1 MSTFTLYSIGDAAFL
16 EQVLIAVSMIT
27 GTGDFKQMVSIG
39 LLLSA
44 FFIAF
49 QSIFQGG
56 ARGVPFQQVFT
67 GWLLYAI
74 LFGPTTTIT
83 IEDAYTGDVRVVSRA
98 PIGIGF
104 AGGVISNIGYNAAKL
119 FETGY
124 GIIVPSVTQRHFA
137 ETLKLLNDVRRRSY
151 DSAIFAAL
159 NQANGGG
166 YVDVRHSWENY
177 IRECTL
183 TKIDLSQMS
192 LDSLMNSPIDTAL
205 KFNSQLYG
213 TRLYLSSS
221 NPQGED
227 TTCTEG
233 FTALNAAMS
242 HLNSQP
248 VIEALRHVLGANL
261 SADKNVLSEVGD
273 ALQAMGATTTSA
285 TEYLKTAILEPLYA
299 EAAAGRYQDF
309 QDFSSALMVNQAIQQ
324 RNTRWAS
331 EQSMFMTSVRPMLT
345 FFEGFVYAITP
356 ILAFMIV
363 LGSFGAQLAGK
374 YVQILLWIQLWMPVL
389 SIINLYVHTAASNEM
404 ASYSAS
410 GLNSMYAL
418 ASSSEIMQNWIAT
431 GGMLAAAT
439 PVISFFVVTGS
450 SYAMTG
456 LAGKVT
462 GAEHIDQKVQ
472 SPDLLRQGPVMMSQP
487 AFSHS
492 PFSGAIATGAEG
504 MISTLSLGSSL
515 ASGMSSA
522 STLQH
527 QKSEA
532 FQNVLSRGLV
542 EGASQ
547 EKAYARLSDIGR
559 SFTSQHTAQSQFVSQ
574 QAKGFMD
581 KFQVDDSHADAVKG
595 AITAQ
600 LSGAINASAGVEAVM
615 PLVGTKLNALTEKA
629 SGGSATPNAQ
639 ASADAGINLDARLV
653 GASQSNAND
662 QSQWSATDVSQ
673 FMKGIRLEQSDSQG
687 FTNQLAEGFKR
698 QHGERFSRTWG
709 DTLSRNLSKTA
720 SEVVSSADT
729 FTQMSQLQNQMGAMT
744 NTDFKT
750 LGAAVANTPK
760 VNASLND
767 YFIRHANHGVR
778 QEAAE
783 LEKRYHA
790 YGMNPRV
797 GQAAARL
804 TALTNTSNYAPGEEL
819 SGFQTAL
826 QAINLA
832 GGRNTSFDSH
842 PAANQH
848 LQKPKADMQ
857 RSGIESALGNGPAVP
872 SGLRSTVAAT
882 VETNPSAE
890 IDQLPASSSMVQKE
904 HQSQLADLQTKAQAS
919 ERQMS
924 APEEAKA
931 RNNLLHALP
940 PMSWSA
946 SGWGAWDNSTGW
958 LKRRA
963 EQAGGALIAGGAE
976 SARTFARSMEE
987 LHHITPAQ
995 REQFIAATQQGDQAV
1010 QEAAGWA
1017 GSLAT
1022 GSAKLGRNVIGAA
1035 VTGYDQTKKWLA
1047 GGSDLSAA
1055 AKEMTLEQRGA
1066 FYAAAFA
1073 SATEAG
1079 ADKAQAFMQQYG
1091 TQFKETLHAVAKNRY
1106 GLTDTQA
1113 AVYAESFDTD
1123 SGRRTQAVQNLKM
1136 EYAERKADG
1145 AVQLDARGKPVLS
1158 KANEEF
1164 TDKLV
1169 NVLQNS
1175 TRAGD
1180 RAGSYLTAVRGYNI
1194 ANRHFK

>member
-1 MSTFTLYSIGDAAFL
+1 MSTFTLYSIGDSAFL

-39 LLLSA
+39 LLLGV
-44 FFIAF
+44 FFITF

-56 ARGVPFQQVFT
+56 ARGVPFQQVLT
-67 GWLLYAI
+67 GWLLYAC

-124 GIIVPSVTQRHFA
+124 GIIVPSVTHRHFA

-151 DSAIFAAL
+151 DSAIFTAL

-166 YVDVRHSWENY
+166 DVDVRHSWENY

-183 TKIDLSQMS
+183 TKIDLSQTS
-192 LDSLMNSPIDTAL
+192 LDSLMNSPIDAAL

-213 TRLYLSSS
+213 TRLYLSSA

-227 TTCTEG
+227 ATCTEA
-233 FTALNAAMS
+233 FTALNAAMA

-248 VIEALRHVLGANL
+248 VIEALSHVLGANL

-324 RNTRWAS
+324 RNTQWTTQ
-331 EQSMFMTSVRPMLT
+331 QSMFMTVVRPMLT

-374 YVQILLWIQLWMPVL
+374 YAQVLLWIQLWMPVL
-389 SIINLYVHTAASNEM
+389 SIINLFIHTSAANEM
-404 ASYSAS
+404 ASYSAA

-418 ASSSEIMQNWIAT
+418 ASSSEILQSWIAT

-439 PVISFFVVTGS
+439 PVISFFIVSGS
-450 SYAMTG
+450 SYAMTN

-462 GAEHIDQKVQ
+462 GSEYVDQKVQ

-515 ASGMSSA
+515 ASGMNSA

-542 EGASQ
+542 EGVSQ

-559 SFTSQHTAQSQFVSQ
+559 NFTSQHTEQSQFVSQ
-574 QAKGFMD
+574 QAKSFMD

-600 LSGAINASAGVEAVM
+600 LSGSLTAGAGVEAVM
-615 PLVGTKLNALTEKA
+615 PLVGTKLNNLAKKA
-629 SGGSATPNAQ
+629 SGGSGTPNVQ
-639 ASADAGINLDARLV
+639 GRASASVSLDGKLT
-653 GASQSNAND
+653 GASNSSSTD
-662 QSQWSATDVSQ
+662 QSQWNSADVSQ
-673 FMKGIRLEQSDSQG
+673 FMKGMRLEQSDSQG
-687 FTNQLAEGFKR
+687 FTNQLAESFKR
-698 QHGERFSRTWG
+698 QRGERFSRTWG
-709 DTLSRNLSKTA
+709 DTLSRNLSKAA
-720 SEVVSSADT
+720 SEVVSASDT
-729 FTQMSQLQNQMGAMT
+729 FTQMSQLQNQIGAMT

-750 LGAAVANTPK
+750 LGAAVANTPEA
-760 VNASLND
+760 NASLND
-767 YFIRHANHGVR
+767 YFIRHANQEVR
-778 QEAAE
+778 QEAVE

-804 TALTNTSNYAPGEEL
+804 TALTNTSHYVPGEEL
-819 SGFQTAL
+819 TGFKAAL

-832 GGRNTSFDSH
+832 GGWNTSFNSQ
-842 PAANQH
+842 PAANQY

-857 RSGIESALGNGPAVP
+857 RSEIENAIGNGPIIP
-872 SGLRSTVAAT
+872 SDLSSTVAST
-882 VETNPSAE
+882 IETKPSAE
-890 IDQLPASSSMVQKE
+890 IDQLPASSSIVQKE
-904 HQSQLADLQTKAQAS
+904 HQSQSSALQARAQAR

-940 PMSWSA
+940 SMSWSA
-946 SGWGAWDNSTGW
+946 SGWGGWDNSTDW

-963 EQAGGALIAGGAE
+963 EQAGGALIAGGAAA
-976 SARTFARSMEE
+976 SGTFTQAMEQ
-987 LHHITPAQ
+987 LRHLTPTQ
-995 REQFIAATQQGDQAV
+995 REQFIAATEQGDQAV
-1010 QEAAGWA
+1010 QKAAGWA
-1017 GSLAT
+1017 GSLVT

-1066 FYAAAFA
+1066 FYAAALA

-1091 TQFKETLHAVAKNRY
+1091 TQFKNTLQAVAQNRY
-1106 GLTDTQA
+1106 GLTATQA
-1113 AVYAESFDTD
+1113 AVYAESFDTN
-1123 SGRRTQAVQNLKM
+1123 SGRMAQAVQNLKM

-1145 AVQLDARGKPVLS
+1145 AVQLDIRGKPVLS

-1194 ANRHFK
+1194 ANRHF